1 MAYPPPFESAPA
13 SLQIVTDR
21 PGANPRDVAE
31 LFDWLDVENLRY
43 REFQLPDELSTP
55 NLRPSHISS
64 GFEAPRRIVEPTEM
78 RPMLVERATG
88 SR

>member
-1 MAYPPPFESAPA
+1 MACPPPFESTPA

-21 PGANPRDVAE
+21 PVANPHDVAE

-43 REFQLPDELSTP
+43 REFQLPDDPSTP
-55 NLRPSHISS
+55 NLRPSHISP
-64 GFEAPRRIVEPTEM
+64 GYEAPRRIVEPTEM
-78 RPMLVERATG
+78 RPVLVERATG